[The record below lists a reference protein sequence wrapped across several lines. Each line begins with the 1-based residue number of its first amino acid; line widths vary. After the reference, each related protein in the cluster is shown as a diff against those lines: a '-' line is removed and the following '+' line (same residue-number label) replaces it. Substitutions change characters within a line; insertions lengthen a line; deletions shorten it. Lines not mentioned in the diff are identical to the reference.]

1 MSNSSYY
8 DLIIGIK
15 IWEKQRKIGNNL
27 IDYNQKGLEKEQFK
41 INSSGYLIFSS
52 NKIRF
57 SKILEENKEKILIIE
72 KEKNNMYYIDC
83 KHFKKGFNYDSGKF
97 GAFMV
102 YRSNFFNKDED
113 NKNKMYKLDKGDIIR
128 LGKLFI
134 RILDIKLEK
143 KIATNFPSYNYSF
156 KNQKL
161 LDSNSGLSDVHNI
174 KIFPRINSA
183 REFRN
188 KNIKNKI
195 CRICYENYSSIKN
208 PLINPCKCKGS
219 MKYIHY
225 NCLLNWMKNRIIIPN
240 DKINSNNHISFDKS
254 LLNCELCKNN
264 FPYYINYKNN
274 IYNILPFL
282 SKFNEYLLFETL
294 DRNGKQMINIFSLVN
309 KNKISIGRS
318 PSNNIYFYETSL
330 SRSHSIIHKDAMKSE
345 IYIEDNNSRFS
356 TLILIQNNKI
366 EINEHLPLRLQID
379 SIYIKIKKKLNKIYS
394 CCNVNTAKFIEEKKE
409 YQNQNKNNEINKN
422 INGIKNLESDSF
434 INSSENNE
442 EDNENEIN
450 NYNFHNK
457 EKLSDINNVNDREG
471 KIKDNEIT
479 KGVIDTSRISLKT
492 ELSNRMNKLIGSY
505 NKNFYNFIKKKPNKI
520 EINEKIKKY
529 ERNKSLGLLLD
540 LQKKTIKNKE
550 NKFSCLKLKNLDKF
564 RIKEESLF
572 SLFFSK
578 NKSYLNQSKKNNESF
593 SSRNIFITNKMQ

>member
-52 NKIRF
+52 NKMRF

-102 YRSNFFNKDED
+102 YRSNFFNKDKD

-264 FPYYINYKNN
+264 FPYYIKFNN
-274 IYNILPFL
+274 NLYNILPYQ

-294 DRNGKQMINIFSLVN
+294 DKTNKKTINIVSLVN
-309 KNKISIGRS
+309 KNKINIGRLS
-318 PSNNIYFYETSL
+318 SCDICIKESSL
-330 SRSHSIIHKDAMKSE
+330 SRSHCIIHKDKLKSE
-345 IYIEDNNSRFS
+345 LYIEDNDSKFG

-366 EINEHLPLRLQID
+366 EINDYFPLRLQINT
-379 SIYIKIKKKLNKIYS
+379 IYIKIKKNLNKNFF
-394 CCNVNTAKFIEEKKE
+394 CCNVDTMKQMEEIKE
-409 YQNQNKNNEINKN
+409 YQNQNKNYDTKNFNEIKDLDNDSE
-422 INGIKNLESDSF
+422 INCTESDES
-434 INSSENNE
+434 NE
-442 EDNENEIN
+442 GIEKEEFSN
-450 NYNFHNK
+450 
-457 EKLSDINNVNDREG
+457 EKLDIDET
-471 KIKDNEIT
+471 KKDNIIAKDKMNMSKINI
-479 KGVIDTSRISLKT
+479 KGEKNNKMNNKISLFD
-492 ELSNRMNKLIGSY
+492 
-505 NKNFYNFIKKKPNKI
+505 KNFDNFIKNKKNKF
-520 EINEKIKKY
+520 EIKK
-529 ERNKSLGLLLD
+529 RNKSINLLLNIEK
-540 LQKKTIKNKE
+540 LKNTRQEKE
-550 NKFSCLKLKNLDKF
+550 NKFPCLINLDEQ
-564 RIKEESLF
+564 RNKEESLF
-572 SLFFSK
+572 NFYFPK
-578 NKSYLNQSKKNNESF
+578 NKNYLNNSNNNFATFSCRSFFIKN
-593 SSRNIFITNKMQ
+593 